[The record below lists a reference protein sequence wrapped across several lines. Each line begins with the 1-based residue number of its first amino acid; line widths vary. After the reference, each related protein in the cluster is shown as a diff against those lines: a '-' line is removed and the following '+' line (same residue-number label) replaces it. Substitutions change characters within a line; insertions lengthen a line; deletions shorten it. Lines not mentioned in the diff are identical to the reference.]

1 MSRQVKAVLFV
12 GALAAPIAA
21 RKGIDIADLEG
32 EDSILVFP
40 YPDARPDDMYV
51 GIPVLESS
59 VYYPYTVTDTEHSLL
74 LPTVAGYMRE
84 FETRFGEPGRLM
96 ISPNIS

>member
-12 GALAAPIAA
+12 GALAAPVAA
-21 RKGIDIADLEG
+21 RKGIEISDLEG

-40 YPDARPDDMYV
+40 YPDAKLDDVYV

-59 VYYPYTVTDTEHSLL
+59 VYYPYTATDNEHSQL
-74 LPTVAGYMRE
+74 LPTIATYMRE
-84 FETRFGEPGRLM
+84 FEQRFGEPGRLM

>member
-1 MSRQVKAVLFV
+1 MSVQVKALLFV

-21 RKGIDIADLEG
+21 KKGMRVADLES
-32 EDSILVFP
+32 EDCVMVSP
-40 YPDARPDDMYV
+40 YPGARVEDMHV

-59 VYYPYTVTDTEHSLL
+59 VYYPYSATDAEHGQLM
-74 LPTVAGYMRE
+74 PTIAAHMRE
-84 FETRFGEPGRLM
+84 FEHRFGVSGQLM